1 MPSWFVFLCEGMCVC
16 ARPCLWTCACDSV
29 YVWKWSK
36 KRKKTSSLREE
47 DSFTLLTNE
56 APHSNSLYPSSR
68 CLNAS
73 KRAIATSLIL
83 KASVRHRSWTNRQ
96 EDIRETS
103 RTVHLTHLCR
113 HSLSVGVDEPGPPLK
128 GCETKATVLRIITV
142 YPLFISYSK
151 LHSAPPCHRQPCVF
165 TSVKGWKLTLMLI
178 WAEYTRCCSLF
189 YANTHNI
196 SSVSMQGHTQQH
208 SGLCSGHVFKLDF
221 QQDIRAMDTNHRSG

>member
-1 MPSWFVFLCEGMCVC
+1 MCVC
-16 ARPCLWTCACDSV
+16 VSV
-29 YVWKWSK
+29 PVDIHATLCMYESDQ
-36 KRKKTSSLREE
+36 KREKSPSSLREE

-56 APHSNSLYPSSR
+56 TPHSSSLYPSSR
-68 CLNAS
+68 CLNAN
-73 KRAIATSLIL
+73 KKAIATSLIL

-113 HSLSVGVDEPGPPLK
+113 HSLSVGVDEPAPPLK
-128 GCETKATVLRIITV
+128 GGETKATVLRIITFHF
-142 YPLFISYSK
+142 LLK
-151 LHSAPPCHRQPCVF
+151 TALGATLPPPACVF
-165 TSVKGWKLTLMLI
+165 TGVKGWKLTLMLI

-196 SSVSMQGHTQQH
+196 SSVSMHGHTQQH
-208 SGLCSGHVFKLDF
+208 SGLCSGHVFKLDY